1 MDPDGS
7 RENGN
12 TDFILSSQSTD
23 YRSMVKHYCFTWN
36 NYNGSNICTFLLEL
50 KKHCSK
56 YVFQEEQGESGTP
69 HLQGYLCLKVKNR
82 ITALKKIFDTQIH
95 WEVCRNVEDAIKYC
109 QKEDTRVGL
118 VYKHGFPVTVK
129 VQEMCNLYEW
139 QRELVNKLSVE
150 ADDRSIIWIYDPEG
164 NNGKTSLLKYLV
176 KTIGCIFTTGGKS
189 SDVINLIFNNRK
201 YMEHSENTVVIYNL
215 PRSKVD
221 NRTIAY
227 NALECVKDGCI
238 SNNKFECGSFIC
250 NSPHVVVFANC
261 MPDVQALTIDR
272 WVVYTIRYKRLVRI
286 GLRDRSIG
294 DSDYESDMD

>member
-12 TDFILSSQSTD
+12 TDVSLSSHSTA
-23 YRSMVKHYCFTWN
+23 YSSMVKHYCFTWN

-129 VQEMCNLYEW
+129 VQEMCN
-139 QRELVNKLSVE
+139 R
-150 ADDRSIIWIYDPEG
+150 
-164 NNGKTSLLKYLV
+164 
-176 KTIGCIFTTGGKS
+176 
-189 SDVINLIFNNRK
+189 
-201 YMEHSENTVVIYNL
+201 
-215 PRSKVD
+215 
-221 NRTIAY
+221 
-227 NALECVKDGCI
+227 
-238 SNNKFECGSFIC
+238 
-250 NSPHVVVFANC
+250 
-261 MPDVQALTIDR
+261 
-272 WVVYTIRYKRLVRI
+272 
-286 GLRDRSIG
+286 
-294 DSDYESDMD
+294 